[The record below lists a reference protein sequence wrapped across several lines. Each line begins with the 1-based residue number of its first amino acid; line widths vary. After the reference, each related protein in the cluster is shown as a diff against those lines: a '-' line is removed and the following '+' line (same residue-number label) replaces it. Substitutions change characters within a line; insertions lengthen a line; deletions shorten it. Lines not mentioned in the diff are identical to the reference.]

1 MQHILSNLKKIAAE
15 GHQEQKTEEKV
26 LQITDVNQMT
36 KAAKNST
43 DYIVYLNCLNC
54 EHFSLNLTHRS
65 LYQFSFQSHML

>member
-43 DYIVYLNCLNC
+43 DYIVYLNC
-54 EHFSLNLTHRS
+54 EYFSLNLTHRS

>member
-26 LQITDVNQMT
+26 LQITDVNQKT

-43 DYIVYLNCLNC
+43 D
-54 EHFSLNLTHRS
+54 
-65 LYQFSFQSHML
+65 